1 VGVGSGAERASA
13 GTGVV
18 RVVAEAF
25 GVVCSSSE
33 AERRLV
39 SGSGGVCWITGGGGM
54 EIWDASAFPCAPLAA
69 WLGSSLATA
78 SASASASGGGSA
90 DLVSG
95 GAGSIVG
102 GDGAPKRDE
111 NQAGLRMQNRT
122 TDARM
127 REMPNNAMSGAIGKC

>member
-1 VGVGSGAERASA
+1 VGVGSGAERANA

-54 EIWDASAFPCAPLAA
+54 KVWAATAFPFAPLAA
-69 WLGSSLATA
+69 WLDSSL
-78 SASASASGGGSA
+78 ASASASGGGSA

-111 NQAGLRMQNRT
+111 NHAGLRMQNRT
-122 TDARM
+122 TDARI